1 MGASNFKKEFPNV
14 LHNAYAR
21 HKSEL
26 SRLQHVREIM
36 SRVVVTIRPE
46 ATMQEAAV
54 LMGKK
59 HIGSLIVTRNGVSL
73 GIITER
79 DLLTKVLACGK
90 DPAKESVEENMSYP
104 LVTIGPEVKIKEA
117 AETMYKK
124 KGRLVVFD
132 NGELI
137 AIVTASDLIRSMP
150 EVPETQIQVD
160 DFMTRTV
167 VTADE
172 KTSVR
177 TILKTMGEERIGS
190 IVITRQGKPFGIFTE
205 RDLLSKIIVEDK
217 TLDIPVV
224 EVASSPLITIPSG
237 TSVHEAAATMAIKH
251 IKRLPVAAPD
261 GTLVGV
267 ITARDLVEAYA
278 R

>member
-1 MGASNFKKEFPNV
+1 MGASNFKKEFPNT
-14 LHNAYAR
+14 LHNEYAQ
-21 HKSEL
+21 HKSDL
-26 SRLQHVREIM
+26 SRLKQVNEIM
-36 SRVVVTIRPE
+36 SRNVVTIRPE

-59 HIGSLIVTRNGVSL
+59 HIGSLIATRNGVSL
-73 GIITER
+73 GILTER

-90 DPAKESVEENMSYP
+90 DPAKESVEENMTYP
-104 LVTIGPEVKIKEA
+104 ILTIVPEAKIKEA
-117 AETMYKK
+117 AQTMYKK

-132 NGELI
+132 KGELI
-137 AIVTASDLIRSMP
+137 AVVTASDLIRSMP

-177 TILKTMGEERIGS
+177 MILKTMGEERIGS
-190 IVITRQGKPFGIFTE
+190 VIITRQGKPFGIFTE
-205 RDLLSKIIVEDK
+205 RDLLSKIIAEDK
-217 TLDIPVV
+217 TLDIPVLQ
-224 EVASSPLITIPSG
+224 VASSPLITIPSG
-237 TSVHEAAATMAIKH
+237 TSVHEAAAIMAIKH

-261 GTLVGV
+261 ETLVGV